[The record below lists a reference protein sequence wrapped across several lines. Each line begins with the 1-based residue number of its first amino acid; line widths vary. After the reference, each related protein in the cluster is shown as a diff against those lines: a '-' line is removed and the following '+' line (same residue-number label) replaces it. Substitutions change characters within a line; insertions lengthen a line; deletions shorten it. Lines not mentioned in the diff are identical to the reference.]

1 MRKLLSI
8 SLFLLLYSCG
18 PISLEEDPI
27 VQKHFS
33 ESEIAYLD
41 SILTFFDNEV
51 VNQTPDIEI
60 IPSYKE
66 LFQVVKDSVKSGP
79 VIAIELDQKKYQRL
93 FSTLPDSFQQKLWY
107 TGYAH
112 DSRTADS
119 TFFRDLRSSGNYAVF
134 LKTASKR
141 NDFLF
146 EYYDTLEDGGLITP
160 SMNANMLLFPEKLDI
175 EKERERLIYAIHFIT
190 LRRPSANSQ
199 AF

>member
-1 MRKLLSI
+1 MRKLLTI
-8 SLFLLLYSCG
+8 SLFFLLCSCG
-18 PISLEEDPI
+18 SISLEEDSI

-41 SILTFFDNEV
+41 SILTFFDMEV
-51 VNQTPDIEI
+51 VKQTSCTEI
-60 IPSYKE
+60 IPSYKK
-66 LFQVVKDSVKSGP
+66 LFQIVKDSLETDRSS
-79 VIAIELDQKKYQRL
+79 IAIEIDQQKYQKL

-119 TFFRDLRSSGNYAVF
+119 TFFRDLRSTGTYAAF
-134 LKTASKR
+134 LKTTSKR

-146 EYYDTLEDGGLITP
+146 EYYDDLEHGASITP

-190 LRRPSANSQ
+190 LRRPSAH
-199 AF
+199 